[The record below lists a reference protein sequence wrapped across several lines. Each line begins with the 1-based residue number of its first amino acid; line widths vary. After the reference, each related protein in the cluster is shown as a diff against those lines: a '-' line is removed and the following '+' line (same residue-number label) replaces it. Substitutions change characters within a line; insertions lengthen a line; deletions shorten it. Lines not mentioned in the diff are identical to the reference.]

1 MKACMYGSGVNH
13 HFGYQYDK
21 GRAPFFVEAP
31 KDTHYYGYR
40 ADSMI
45 AVVPP
50 TEAANHQTFWRN
62 DETAAPL
69 LVAGGAGAGAGSVAA
84 AAVYSKA
91 GTNGKRGTESKL

>member
-1 MKACMYGSGVNH
+1 MY
-13 HFGYQYDK
+13 
-21 GRAPFFVEAP
+21 EASCCSLGQ
-31 KDTHYYGYR
+31 DFERDLHATLRSRLYR
-40 ADSMI
+40 ANMT
-45 AVVPP
+45 AAVPP
-50 TEAANHQTFWRN
+50 TESANHQIFWRR

>member
-50 TEAANHQTFWRN
+50 TEAANHQTFLRS

-69 LVAGGAGAGAGSVAA
+69 LVTGGAGAGAV

>member
-1 MKACMYGSGVNH
+1 MKSAAARLVKTSKETYTTLRS
-13 HFGYQYDK
+13 
-21 GRAPFFVEAP
+21 RP
-31 KDTHYYGYR
+31 YR
-40 ADSMI
+40 ANMT
-45 AVVPP
+45 AAVPP
-50 TEAANHQTFWRN
+50 IPAANHQIFWRR